1 MTPTLC
7 HAMQCKKSNQIKC
20 VAHVS
25 PPLLHQTSNQ
35 KAPKNTM
42 LNAPRRMFIPAFFV
56 LASFCKVAAPP
67 VEDDEPV

>member
-1 MTPTLC
+1 MF
-7 HAMQCKKSNQIKC
+7 
-20 VAHVS
+20 
-25 PPLLHQTSNQ
+25 LLRCYTRPSNQ